1 MDMSQYRDLFV
12 SEARGH
18 LGAFSELTVQ
28 LEDAAGD
35 KASIDE
41 LFRHAHSLKGM
52 AATMGYGAIASL
64 AHIVEDQLSRV
75 RSGEIPFL
83 PELADL
89 LLESAD
95 NLSEMISLVEAGG
108 EPDRDVSA
116 LSERLVSYNPE
127 AARDERSE
135 KPGEKPTSSDIAPPI
150 MPPQNNRQSDSF
162 KTIRIKTETLDQLV
176 NITGELITN
185 RYHLAECAS
194 RSGVSDFDAPV
205 NQLTTL
211 LRTLRDEVFK
221 ARMLPFSF
229 IAERFPR
236 LVRDLSRKQGK
247 ELAFHLEG
255 KEIELDRGILEEI
268 AEPLV
273 HILRNA
279 VDHGMET
286 SDERVAHG
294 KPYNGDIRLTVNRD
308 KDHVD
313 IVIEDN
319 GRGMDPERLKTKALE
334 KGLISREQADAM
346 TRQELLLMVCAP
358 GFSTAETVS
367 DISGRGVG
375 MDAVRT
381 ALHSLGG
388 GLSIQSEM
396 GQGSRFVL
404 RVPITVSIINALIVK
419 SGGLDIAFPV
429 NSVKRTLELKL
440 DDIIEES
447 GQPVIPVDGS
457 YIPVRNLNHLL
468 GHQAPP
474 VSGSALM
481 PALLCEGVGSPVVF
495 LADRLCGQQEIFVR
509 PLRRPL
515 SQLRG
520 INGATITGD
529 GRVIFVA
536 DPAALANVPLSLAG
550 REAACTGDPG

>member
-18 LGAFSELTVQ
+18 LDAFNELTLH

-35 KASIDE
+35 RDAIDE

-52 AATMGYGAIASL
+52 AATMGYDSIASL
-64 AHIVEDQLSRV
+64 AHILEDQLSRV
-75 RSGEIPFL
+75 RCGEIPFL

-95 NLSEMISLVEAGG
+95 SLSKMISLVEADS
-108 EPDRDVSA
+108 EQTCDVSA
-116 LSERLVSYNPE
+116 LLERLVGYHTD
-127 AARDERSE
+127 AAKDELTE
-135 KPGEKPTSSDIAPPI
+135 KPIPVDTVQPI
-150 MPPQNNRQSDSF
+150 TPSHNIRQSDSF

-185 RYHLAECAS
+185 RYRLADCAR
-194 RSGVSDFDAPV
+194 RSGLSDFDSPIH
-205 NQLTTL
+205 QLTAL

-221 ARMLPFSF
+221 ARMLPFAF
-229 IAERFPR
+229 IAEKFPR

-247 ELAFHLEG
+247 ELAFHIEG
-255 KEIELDRGILEEI
+255 RDIELDRGILEEI

-286 SDERVAHG
+286 PDERVASG
-294 KPYNGDIRLTVNRD
+294 KPYNGDIRLTVTRD

-319 GRGMDPERLKTKALE
+319 GRGMDPERLKAKAVE
-334 KGLISREQADAM
+334 KGVISREQADAM
-346 TRQELLLMVCAP
+346 TRQESFMLVCAP

-367 DISGRGVG
+367 DVSGRGVG

-381 ALHSLGG
+381 ALHSMGG
-388 GLSIQSEM
+388 ALSIQSEI
-396 GQGSRFVL
+396 GQGSRFVMK
-404 RVPITVSIINALIVK
+404 VPITVSIINALMVK
-419 SGGLDIAFPV
+419 SGNLDIAFPV
-429 NSVKRTLELKL
+429 NSVKRTLDLKL
-440 DDIIEES
+440 EEIIEES
-447 GQPVIPVDGS
+447 GQPVILVDGS
-457 YIPVRNLNHLL
+457 YMPAINLNDLL
-468 GHQAPP
+468 GYPP
-474 VSGSALM
+474 PDSGSTLI
-481 PALLCEGVGSPVVF
+481 PALLCEGGNSPVLF
-495 LADRLCGQQEIFVR
+495 LADRLYGQQEIFVR

-515 SQLRG
+515 SQLMG

-529 GRVIFVA
+529 GQVIFVA
-536 DPAALANVPLSLAG
+536 DPATLAHAKSKPEQTYRPDN
-550 REAACTGDPG
+550 